1 MDGREGMSVPGSASY
16 YFNRGGGIGGSG
28 GSAAGSNAQAAGGG
42 SVPGTLPASGGM
54 HTPTRFNPVSNPI
67 VQLQS
72 NVSASG
78 SATSGSTFHVENPS
92 SIFPRR
98 SITRGDF
105 SSASTSGDPVKK
117 KRGRPRK
124 YGPDGANM
132 TLALSSMPVAT
143 PSTGGITPSEK
154 KRGRPP
160 GTGWK
165 QQLAPLG
172 KFFLFFFT

>member
-1 MDGREGMSVPGSASY
+1 MDGREGMALHGSAPY
-16 YFNRGGGIGGSG
+16 YLNRGSIGGSG
-28 GSAAGSNAQAAGGG
+28 RSVTGPNASAGGHSGMPPSGGFRTPPDFKYSSVPTFSLQPNAGVRGG
-42 SVPGTLPASGGM
+42 SVSD
-54 HTPTRFNPVSNPI
+54 
-67 VQLQS
+67 
-72 NVSASG
+72 SA
-78 SATSGSTFHVENPS
+78 FHVENPS
-92 SIFPRR
+92 PNFPRAT
-98 SITRGDF
+98 STATG
-105 SSASTSGDPVKK
+105 SSVTLGTDSGKK